1 MTAVKTSFNENQLP
15 DGPKAPPLFQLL
27 DWIARPFEYLDECS
41 DKYGDIFTL
50 KLLGFPPL
58 VFIANPQ
65 GIREIFNLDGQYFDA
80 AHINKNGGGRL
91 IMGDNSLIL
100 MDGVRHE
107 RERKLLMPPFHGEK
121 VKSYAK
127 SICKITE
134 EVASVLKIDQPFL
147 ARDITQE
154 ITLKVI
160 MQVLFGFSEGENC
173 KRLSSLIAHWLHM
186 TSSPLRLSFIFL
198 KPLQIDLGPWSPW
211 GNFIR
216 TKQKIYDLF
225 QAEIDDKRTHPEKLG
240 NDILS
245 LMLSATDSEG
255 QSMSD
260 EQLKDEIITLLS
272 AGHETTANGLA
283 WGFYWLGKNPSIKE
297 KLLQEIDSL
306 GKNPDPIEISRL
318 PYLTAVCQEIL
329 RLYPVVQVAL
339 ARFAKQNIEIMGR
352 CFKAGTT
359 FIPSIYSIHHRED
372 LYPDSQQFKPERFLE
387 RQYTAYE
394 FIPFGGGVRMC
405 LGHALAMLEI
415 KLVIATI
422 ISKYNLELADNKP
435 IKPIR
440 GSATI
445 VPSNG
450 VPLVVTGFR

>member
-1 MTAVKTSFNENQLP
+1 MVTEKISLSENQLP
-15 DGPKAPPLFQLL
+15 NGPKAPPLFQLL
-27 DWIARPFEYLDECS
+27 DWIARPFEYLDECT

-50 KLLGFPPL
+50 RLLGFSPL

-65 GIREIFNLDGQYFDA
+65 GIKEIFNLDGQYFDA
-80 AHINKNGGGRL
+80 AHTNKNGGGRL

-100 MDGVRHE
+100 MDGARHE

-121 VKSYAK
+121 VKSYAR
-127 SICKITE
+127 SICEITE
-134 EVASVLKIDQPFL
+134 KVASLWKIDQPLL
-147 ARDITQE
+147 ARDIAQE

-160 MQVLFGFSEGENC
+160 MQVLFGFSEGEKC
-173 KRLSSLIAHWLHM
+173 ERLRSLIAHWLHM

-255 QSMSD
+255 QSMSN

-283 WGFYWLGKNPSIKE
+283 WGFYWLVKNPSIKE

-339 ARFAKQNIEIMGR
+339 ARFAKQDIEIMGR

-359 FIPSIYSIHHRED
+359 LIPSIYSIHHRED
-372 LYPDSQQFKPERFLE
+372 LYPNSKQFKPERFLE
-387 RQYTAYE
+387 RQYTSYE

-405 LGHALAMLEI
+405 LGHALAMLEM
-415 KLVIATI
+415 KLVIATV

-440 GSATI
+440 GGATI

>member
-1 MTAVKTSFNENQLP
+1 MTTVKTSFNENQLP

-27 DWIARPFEYLDECS
+27 DWIARPYEYLDECS

-50 KLLGFPPL
+50 RLLGFPPL

-65 GIREIFNLDGQYFDA
+65 GIREIFNFDGQYFNA

-121 VKSYAK
+121 VKSYAN

-134 EVASVLKIDQPFL
+134 EVASVLKIEQPFL

-160 MQVLFGFSEGENC
+160 MQVLFGFSEGEKC

-283 WGFYWLGKNPSIKE
+283 WGFYWLVKNPSIKE

-306 GKNPDPIEISRL
+306 GKNPAPIEIARL

-352 CFKAGTT
+352 GFKAGTT

-415 KLVIATI
+415 KLVIAKI